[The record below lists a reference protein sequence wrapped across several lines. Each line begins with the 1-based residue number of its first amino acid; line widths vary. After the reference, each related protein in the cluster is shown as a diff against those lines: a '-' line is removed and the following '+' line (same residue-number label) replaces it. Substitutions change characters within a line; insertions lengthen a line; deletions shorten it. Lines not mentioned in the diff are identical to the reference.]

1 MKTIQISDTEIE
13 QAENADDLPIQRYIA
28 IKEQIIYKASGMD
41 IPSIVKTFESVIKQF
56 DNESRSGMLIALY
69 DFINGLKK
77 VQSGDDPDQMIF
89 ALMTFEKDENKHN
102 ADTTKLKEKL
112 KRYAELGLLQKQVRE
127 ATENFIKASPTLSTI
142 FIPTSSIPGMP
153 KLSTQ

>member
-1 MKTIQISDTEIE
+1 MKTIKINDVEIE

-28 IKEQIIYKASGMD
+28 IKEQVIYKASGMD

-77 VQSGDDPDQMIF
+77 AQAGDDPDQIIF
-89 ALMTFEKDENKHN
+89 ALMTFEKNEYKFS
-102 ADTTKLKEKL
+102 ADNTKLKEKL
-112 KRYAELGLLQKQVRE
+112 KRYAELGLLQKQVKE
-127 ATENFIKASPTLSTI
+127 AVENFIQASPELSTI
-142 FIPTSSIPGMP
+142 FIQSSSTPAMP
-153 KLSTQ
+153 K